1 MPWRR
6 RRRRLLTVLAV
17 VVAFAVLL
25 QHMLPRERTIPV
37 ETAAVTVGP
46 VEEVVTNSEA
56 GTVKARNRAM
66 LGVERAGRVAAI
78 PYREGARAKTGDV
91 LLSLD
96 AGTETSRL
104 EAARR
109 DLESLLAASEA
120 ARAASALA
128 AQTFTRVESLAR
140 QGLSS
145 PEQLDE
151 ARSKRDATAADVRA
165 AHARVQSAAV
175 AVRLAEDE
183 ISHLQIHAPF
193 DGVVSK
199 RNVEVGESVLPGQP
213 LLELVGDRDLYV
225 SAPIDE
231 RDAGRL
237 RAGLPSRVTVDA
249 YPGVVWK
256 GTLARVAPV
265 VEELKQQSR
274 TLDVEVALPN
284 DPATPPVR
292 PGMTADV
299 EVILAEHPATLRV
312 PTLAIVEGK
321 RVYVVEKG
329 RVRSRDV
336 ETGVRNWEWTEV
348 RSGVRAGERIV
359 TSLDRAGLKPGAR
372 VAAAPPGKKP

>member
-1 MPWRR
+1 MARR
-6 RRRRLLTVLAV
+6 RGRLLTILVILVAV
-17 VVAFAVLL
+17 AVLIQRTL
-25 QHMLPRERTIPV
+25 LHERAIPV
-37 ETAAVTVGP
+37 ETADVTVGP

-56 GTVKARNRAM
+56 GTVKARHRAT

-78 PYREGARAKTGDV
+78 PYREGARAESAAV

-96 AGTETSRL
+96 AATEANRL

-109 DLESLLAASEA
+109 DLDSQLAASQA
-120 ARAASALA
+120 SRAASALA
-128 AQTFTRVESLAR
+128 AQTCARVEALAK

-145 PEQLDE
+145 REQLDE
-151 ARSKRDATAADVRA
+151 ARSKRDATAAEERA
-165 AHARVQSAAV
+165 ATARVQSAAI
-175 AVRLAEDE
+175 AVRLAQDE
-183 ISHLQIHAPF
+183 IGHLQIRAPF
-193 DGVVSK
+193 AGVVSK
-199 RNVEVGESVLPGQP
+199 RNVEIGESVLPGQP

-237 RAGLPSRVTVDA
+237 HQGLPSRVTVDA
-249 YPGVVWK
+249 YPGVIWK

-329 RVRSRDV
+329 RAQSREV
-336 ETGVRNWEWTEV
+336 GTGVRNWEWTEV

-359 TSLDRAGLKPGAR
+359 TSLDRAGLKPGVR
-372 VAAAPPGKKP
+372 VAAAPAGKKP